1 MTRSLLFVLIL
12 FAIALLPDAPLLAQQ
27 PGQTPSDQSCGYPIY
42 KGKQIDRKLKI
53 LDKPEPRFSG
63 KERREYAGHTVL
75 LTALFCG
82 SGEIVQIEIKTGVSN
97 SVEAKAVEAAK
108 KIRFI
113 PAQKD
118 GQKVS
123 QMLTLEYPVQHN

>member
-1 MTRSLLFVLIL
+1 MKISLFVLIL
-12 FAIALLPDAPLLAQQ
+12 FVIALLPATPLLAQQ
-27 PGQTPSDQSCGYPIY
+27 PGPTPRDQSCGYPIY

-53 LDKPEPRFSG
+53 LDKPEARFSSR
-63 KERREYAGHTVL
+63 ERREYARQTVL

-82 SGEIVQIEIKTGVSN
+82 SGEIVQIEIKNGVSD
-97 SVEAKAVEAAK
+97 SVDTKAIEAAK

-113 PAQKD
+113 PAEKA

-123 QMLTLEYPVQHN
+123 QTLTLEYHVQHN

>member
-1 MTRSLLFVLIL
+1 MKRSLLFVLIL
-12 FAIALLPDAPLLAQQ
+12 FAITLLPNRPLLAQQ
-27 PGQTPSDQSCGYPIY
+27 TGQVASDQSCGYPIY

-63 KERREYAGHTVL
+63 KERREYSRRSVL
-75 LTALFCG
+75 LTAIFCG
-82 SGEIVQIEIKTGVSN
+82 SGEIVQIEIKNGVSA
-97 SVEAKAVEAAK
+97 SVDAKAIEAAK

-113 PAQKD
+113 PAEKD

-123 QMLTLEYPVQHN
+123 QPLTLEYRVQS